1 MAGSSLVGSSC
12 NLPCPPGKWRL
23 GDSTRSF
30 GFADGRI
37 SSFFSFPVNSVGWEE
52 GEGHGRGGTNFV
64 MTLIIIITIIIII
77 ITTTTMI
84 IIIIIIITTTM
95 IIIIIIII
103 IITTTTTTMII
114 INSRFVPFSEQKN
127 SRTFQGHISHFLRTP
142 FNSKNSLEY
151 VSFLVLP
158 QHEQFYPEGLSVFAP
173 CRYLRIRVG
182 QS

>member
-23 GDSTRSF
+23 GIAQGLSASQMGEF
-30 GFADGRI
+30 QV
-37 SSFFSFPVNSVGWEE
+37 FFSFPVNSVGWEE

-77 ITTTTMI
+77 TTTTTMI
-84 IIIIIIITTTM
+84 IIIIII
-95 IIIIIIII
+95 
-103 IITTTTTTMII
+103 TTTTTMII

>member
-1 MAGSSLVGSSC
+1 MGEFQV
-12 NLPCPPGKWRL
+12 
-23 GDSTRSF
+23 
-30 GFADGRI
+30 
-37 SSFFSFPVNSVGWEE
+37 FFSFPVNSVGWEE

-77 ITTTTMI
+77 TTTTTMI

-103 IITTTTTTMII
+103 IITTTTTMI

>member
-23 GDSTRSF
+23 GIAQGLSASQMGEF
-30 GFADGRI
+30 QV
-37 SSFFSFPVNSVGWEE
+37 FFSFPVNSVGWEE

-64 MTLIIIITIIIII
+64 MTLIIITIIIII
-77 ITTTTMI
+77 TTTTTMI
-84 IIIIIIITTTM
+84 IIIIII
-95 IIIIIIII
+95 
-103 IITTTTTTMII
+103 TTTTTMII

>member
-12 NLPCPPGKWRL
+12 NLPCPPGNWRL
-23 GDSTRSF
+23 GITQGLSASQMGEF
-30 GFADGRI
+30 QV
-37 SSFFSFPVNSVGWEE
+37 FFSFPVNSVGWEE

-64 MTLIIIITIIIII
+64 MTLIIITIIII
-77 ITTTTMI
+77 ITT
-84 IIIIIIITTTM
+84 TTTM

-103 IITTTTTTMII
+103 IIITTTTMII